1 MSNEQKK
8 DSRIRRI
15 EDVFILVSIFSLWP
29 VILRWEGMLYQ
40 TILYSALIG
49 LLVIFARRVRR
60 FKKARSDM
68 ENDQDG

>member
-8 DSRIRRI
+8 DSKIRRI

-29 VILRWEGMLYQ
+29 VILGWEGMLYH